1 MWTALTN
8 ICLLEWKIRTSSA
21 LEMIKLF
28 WLFFC
33 WKILVYQKRNHINRD
48 LLEAAVL
55 PKNFSGWFLAVSQL
69 PRQCWWCQATFALYL
84 TWGPGT
90 FQLESLGP
98 GVLIQKFRLRDAAL
112 WDFQFLSES
121 SHFQDDRSLRDAA
134 VQGLEPRQDTQP
146 PWKKGLQS
154 LQLLGKQS
162 CGWDPHS
169 TAWQVKEQ
177 MIQVKLPREFRKQ
190 SYCTSDQLCLFLQQ
204 ILWNP
209 IDFKWNSALVYG
221 RHTKLPEISESSTH
235 NLTESFLVSLLMIN
249 SPGLV

>member
-1 MWTALTN
+1 MPGY
-8 ICLLEWKIRTSSA
+8 
-21 LEMIKLF
+21 
-28 WLFFC
+28 FC
-33 WKILVYQKRNHINRD
+33 TVFNM
-48 LLEAAVL
+48 
-55 PKNFSGWFLAVSQL
+55 
-69 PRQCWWCQATFALYL
+69 
-84 TWGPGT
+84 GPGT
-90 FQLESLGP
+90 FRLESLGP

-154 LQLLGKQS
+154 LHPPGKHRVVGEIHTALHGRWRNRWSRWNCQGNLG
-162 CGWDPHS
+162 
-169 TAWQVKEQ
+169 
-177 MIQVKLPREFRKQ
+177 R
-190 SYCTSDQLCLFLQQ
+190 
-204 ILWNP
+204 NP
-209 IDFKWNSALVYG
+209 IAQVISFAYSCNKFCGTLSTLKWNSALVYG

>member
-8 ICLLEWKIRTSSA
+8 ICLLQWKIRTSSA

-33 WKILVYQKRNHINRD
+33 WKIPVYQKRNRINRD

-55 PKNFSGWFLAVSQL
+55 PKNFSWWFLAVSQL
-69 PRQCWWCQATFALYL
+69 PRRCWWCQATFALYL

-98 GVLIQKFRLRDAAL
+98 GVLIQKFRLRGAAL

-154 LQLLGKQS
+154 LHPPGKHRAVGEIHTALHGRWRNRWSKWNCQGNLGS
-162 CGWDPHS
+162 
-169 TAWQVKEQ
+169 
-177 MIQVKLPREFRKQ
+177 
-190 SYCTSDQLCLFLQQ
+190 
-204 ILWNP
+204 NP
-209 IDFKWNSALVYG
+209 IAQVISFACSCDKFYG
-221 RHTKLPEISESSTH
+221 ILSTL
-235 NLTESFLVSLLMIN
+235 NETVLWCMVGMLSFLRYQNPLPITLQKVSWCLCWR
-249 SPGLV
+249 